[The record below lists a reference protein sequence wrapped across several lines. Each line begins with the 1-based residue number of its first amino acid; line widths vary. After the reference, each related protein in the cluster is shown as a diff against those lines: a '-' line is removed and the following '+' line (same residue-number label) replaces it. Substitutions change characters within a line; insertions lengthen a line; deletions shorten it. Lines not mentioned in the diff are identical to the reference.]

1 MTEEEEDME
10 MLSDLNT
17 AKKNVISF
25 DESPAYIKVKLSSTK
40 LINLFIRH
48 PFNYAKGCPV
58 QIAAIIIN
66 FKGG

>member
-25 DESPAYIKVKLSSTK
+25 DESPAYIKVKYFLQQ
-40 LINLFIRH
+40 N
-48 PFNYAKGCPV
+48 
-58 QIAAIIIN
+58 
-66 FKGG
+66 